1 MKVIPNTPCYISNVN
16 YLCPEVVENPS
27 VSDLSANDGAAKSSA
42 SENSCTGN
50 NASSD
55 AVVDLTPKK
64 VQEPD
69 YKSVIK
75 DANLRRRMGR
85 LLKMSVSCALKSI
98 ENIPS
103 EDICGVITSTGMGF
117 MKDTI
122 TFGNSLFERAED
134 MLNPSPF
141 MQSTFNTASGYIAL
155 IRKIRSYNTTYVQRA
170 AGFESSLVDA
180 VMLLEEN
187 KGKCVLVGAFDEVT
201 PEVDEFRK
209 QLSGGEVKYALGE
222 GASSFVLSH
231 TKSDVQF
238 CGIVSGDVVKAAS
251 ADAVKDDAGKTLAAD
266 AVKDAAGK
274 AVSSDAV
281 KDDAGKAVS
290 SDAVKDDTSD
300 VVKDNVASIF
310 GVASENVNVLTCS
323 SFASETGAF
332 MSMLPVILCRLIA
345 RNNLP
350 EGYTLIVD
358 DVNADGPA
366 ILVNKI

>member
-16 YLCPEVVENPS
+16 YLCPEVIENPS
-27 VSDLSANDGAAKSSA
+27 VSELSANDGAAKSSA

-69 YKSVIK
+69 YKPVIT
-75 DANLRRRMGR
+75 DSNLRRRMGR

-122 TFGNSLFERAED
+122 TFGNSLFESAED

-170 AGFESSLVDA
+170 GGVESSLVDA

-251 ADAVKDDAGKTLAAD
+251 ADAVKDDAGK
-266 AVKDAAGK
+266 
-274 AVSSDAV
+274 AVSA
-281 KDDAGKAVS
+281 
-290 SDAVKDDTSD
+290 DAVKDDTRD

-310 GVASENVNVLTCS
+310 GASSENFNVVTCS

-345 RNNLP
+345 QNQLP

>member
-16 YLCPEVVENPS
+16 YLCPEATVNPS
-27 VSDLSANDGAAKSSA
+27 ISELSANDGAAKSSA

-69 YKSVIK
+69 YKPVIT

-170 AGFESSLVDA
+170 GGVESSLVDA

-187 KGKCVLVGAFDEVT
+187 KGKSVLLGAFDEVT

-222 GASSFVLSH
+222 GVSSFVLSH

-251 ADAVKDDAGKTLAAD
+251 ADAVN
-266 AVKDAAGK
+266 
-274 AVSSDAV
+274 
-281 KDDAGKAVS
+281 DDAGKAVS
-290 SDAVKDDTSD
+290 SDAVKDDTSE

-310 GVASENVNVLTCS
+310 GVSSENVNVLTCS

-345 RNNLP
+345 QNNLP
-350 EGYTLIVD
+350 GGYTLIVD

>member
-1 MKVIPNTPCYISNVN
+1 MKVIPNTPCYINNVN
-16 YLCPEVVENPS
+16 YLCPEVIENPS
-27 VSDLSANDGAAKSSA
+27 VSELSANDGAVKSSA

-69 YKSVIK
+69 YKPVIT

-170 AGFESSLVDA
+170 GGVESSLVDA

-209 QLSGGEVKYALGE
+209 QLGGGEVKYALGE
-222 GASSFVLSH
+222 GVSSFVLSH

-251 ADAVKDDAGKTLAAD
+251 ADAVKDA
-266 AVKDAAGK
+266 
-274 AVSSDAV
+274 
-281 KDDAGKAVS
+281 AGKAVS

-300 VVKDNVASIF
+300 AVKDNVASIF
-310 GVASENVNVLTCS
+310 GVPSENVNVLTCS
-323 SFASETGAF
+323 LFASETGVF

-345 RNNLP
+345 QNQLP

>member
-1 MKVIPNTPCYISNVN
+1 MKVIPNTPCYIGNVN

-27 VSDLSANDGAAKSSA
+27 VSELPAN
-42 SENSCTGN
+42 
-50 NASSD
+50 
-55 AVVDLTPKK
+55 DLTPKK

-69 YKSVIK
+69 YKPVIT

-170 AGFESSLVDA
+170 AGVESSLVDA
-180 VMLLEEN
+180 VMLLDEN
-187 KGKCVLVGAFDEVT
+187 KGKYVLVGAFDEVT

-222 GASSFVLSH
+222 GVSSFVLSH

-238 CGIVSGDVVKAAS
+238 CGIVSGDVVNAAS
-251 ADAVKDDAGKTLAAD
+251 ADVVKDD
-266 AVKDAAGK
+266 
-274 AVSSDAV
+274 SS
-281 KDDAGKAVS
+281 KAVS
-290 SDAVKDDTSD
+290 SDAVKDDTSE

-310 GVASENVNVLTCS
+310 GVPSENVNVLTCS
-323 SFASETGAF
+323 LFASETGAF

-345 RNNLP
+345 QNQLP

>member
-16 YLCPEVVENPS
+16 YLCPEAAVNPS
-27 VSDLSANDGAAKSSA
+27 VSELSAN
-42 SENSCTGN
+42 
-50 NASSD
+50 
-55 AVVDLTPKK
+55 DLTPKK

-69 YKSVIK
+69 YKPVIT

-170 AGFESSLVDA
+170 GGVESSLVDA

-209 QLSGGEVKYALGE
+209 QLSGGEVKYDLGE

-238 CGIVSGDVVKAAS
+238 CGIVSGNVVKAAS
-251 ADAVKDDAGKTLAAD
+251 AG

-281 KDDAGKAVS
+281 KDDT
-290 SDAVKDDTSD
+290 SDA
-300 VVKDNVASIF
+300 VKDNVASIF
-310 GVASENVNVLTCS
+310 GVPSENANVLTCS
-323 SFASETGAF
+323 LFASETGAF

-345 RNNLP
+345 QNQLP

>member
-27 VSDLSANDGAAKSSA
+27 VSELSANDGAAKSSA

-55 AVVDLTPKK
+55 TVVDLTPKK

-69 YKSVIK
+69 YKPVIT

-170 AGFESSLVDA
+170 GGVESSLVDA

-187 KGKCVLVGAFDEVT
+187 KGKSVLVGAFDEVT

-222 GASSFVLSH
+222 GASSFVISH

-238 CGIVSGDVVKAAS
+238 CGIVSGDVVKAS
-251 ADAVKDDAGKTLAAD
+251 SAD

-281 KDDAGKAVS
+281 KV
-290 SDAVKDDTSD
+290 DTSD

-310 GVASENVNVLTCS
+310 GVSSENVNVVTCS

-332 MSMLPVILCRLIA
+332 LSMLPVILCRLIA
-345 RNNLP
+345 QNQLP